1 MPSYKLDLSW
11 DGTNYC
17 GWQFQP
23 NALSIQ
29 EAVENALTQ
38 IFPKEDISVVGAGR
52 TDAGVHAIQQIASFH
67 VLQKRPPQIIL
78 RGINSKLPKDIVCT
92 NVEEVADGFHPRH
105 HSKEKLY
112 RYRILTREVACPF
125 RYLSTWHVGR
135 PLNLE
140 QMHRAADLFVGD
152 HDFGSFRAQGCT
164 AKSTF
169 RTIVRSELL
178 MDNDE
183 LHFEVQGKGFL
194 RHMVRIMA
202 GSLVAVGLGK
212 IEISDIA
219 QALRT
224 PDRSILGQTAPPHG
238 LWLVW
243 TSLLD
248 NEDETE

>member
-29 EAVENALTQ
+29 EVVEKALSK
-38 IFPKEDISVVGAGR
+38 IFPNEQIALIGAGR
-52 TDAGVHAIQQIASFH
+52 TDAGVHAIQQIAAFH
-67 VLQKRPPQIIL
+67 IQHERHPQIIL
-78 RGINSKLPKDIVCT
+78 RGLNSKLPKDIVCT
-92 NVEEVADGFHPRH
+92 KVEQVPDGFHPRH

-125 RYLSTWHVGR
+125 RHQTTWHIGR
-135 PLNLE
+135 PLNLN
-140 QMHRAADLFVGD
+140 QMQIAAQLFVGD
-152 HDFGSFRAQGCT
+152 HDFASFRAQGCT

-169 RTIVRSELL
+169 RTIIRSELL
-178 MDNDE
+178 LHQDE

-194 RHMVRIMA
+194 RHMVRIMT

-212 IEISDIA
+212 IDQSDIER
-219 QALRT
+219 ALQT
-224 PDRSILGQTAPPHG
+224 PDRSILGQTAPSHG

-248 NEDETE
+248 NQERTE